1 MKIFTSLI
9 NINFQSENETI
20 SQIKYL
26 ADILEQ
32 CDFAQFWN
40 RVHQMPELCNRI
52 TGFHDSI
59 RKFVCHVVGITFQT
73 IEKNN
78 LADLL
83 GGIDGECFF
92 SFHTYII
99 SHNYSCCGR
108 ESNLRHHTQHAE
120 SV

>member
-1 MKIFTSLI
+1 M
-9 NINFQSENETI
+9 ENETI

-52 TGFHDSI
+52 VGFHDSI

-73 IEKNN
+73 IDKNN
-78 LADLL
+78 LANLL
-83 GGIDGECFF
+83 GGIDGENFIVINYPYQF
-92 SFHTYII
+92 IYIDHSFIY
-99 SHNYSCCGR
+99 R
-108 ESNLRHHTQHAE
+108 
-120 SV
+120 

>member
-1 MKIFTSLI
+1 MSVPYTYSLLHLVKTRLSCADMLI
-9 NINFQSENETI
+9 LLLQVENETI

-52 TGFHDSI
+52 SGFHDSI

-73 IEKNN
+73 IDKNN
-78 LADLL
+78 LANLL
-83 GGIDGECFF
+83 GGIDG
-92 SFHTYII
+92 
-99 SHNYSCCGR
+99 
-108 ESNLRHHTQHAE
+108 
-120 SV
+120 